1 MKINMAKSQK
11 NFIRLLNGKCMCDC
25 VKAVIQSAFQLI
37 ATYHDEEKK
46 LYGFLESLK
55 RSTHFKLCINSLFFF
70 IRENS
75 KIRIFTVIKLSKFLK
90 SLS

>member
-1 MKINMAKSQK
+1 MAKSQK

-46 LYGFLESLK
+46 IIWFLGELEKKHS
-55 RSTHFKLCINSLFFF
+55 F
-70 IRENS
+70 
-75 KIRIFTVIKLSKFLK
+75 
-90 SLS
+90 